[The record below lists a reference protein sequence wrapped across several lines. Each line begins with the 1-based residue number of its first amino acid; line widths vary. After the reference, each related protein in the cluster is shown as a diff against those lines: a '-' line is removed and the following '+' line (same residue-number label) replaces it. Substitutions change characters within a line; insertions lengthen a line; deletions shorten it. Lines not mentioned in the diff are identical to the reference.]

1 MGAKNDVAQTLFWDK
16 KYKRKEA
23 QDLIKVCDSIMGSG
37 KTTAAIRYMNEH
49 QEKKYIY
56 LAPYKSEADRIQSAC
71 PLLKFKRPTYQV
83 ILHSTD
89 LISSGENI
97 ATTHQAFKL
106 YNPEIRKLIKEVGYT
121 LIVDESLELLEELE
135 FSIGDLET
143 CVRAGYVKIDSGM
156 VRLVDDSYDGKSS
169 EYKSFFSVLR
179 CRDLLMFNDGEQGLY
194 YWLLPADLLQVFDDV
209 IVMTYMFE
217 GQEMSG
223 LLKMEGLEYK
233 YIGLERDDD
242 GVRFSES
249 GSYVPEYTKRLR
261 GKIHILDNAKMNA
274 IGCDEFAL
282 SSHWFTRPE
291 NEEKVAT
298 VRKNLYNYFRNVT
311 ESQYSERMWSSYI
324 SSKSKLRGKGY
335 TNCFVQFNAKSEN
348 KYSNKRYLAYLPNIF
363 MNVSRKLYLSSRG
376 AEINDD
382 VFALSNMVQWIWR
395 SAIRNG
401 EDVYIY
407 IPSRRMRMLL
417 IGWMDSLAEGG
428 E

>member
-1 MGAKNDVAQTLFWDK
+1 
-16 KYKRKEA
+16 
-23 QDLIKVCDSIMGSG
+23 MGSG

-49 QEKKYIY
+49 PEKKYIY
-56 LAPYKSEADRIQSAC
+56 LAPYKSEADRIQKAC
-71 PLLKFKRPTYQV
+71 PALRFRRPTYQV
-83 ILHSTD
+83 ILHSTE

-106 YNPEIRKLIKEVGYT
+106 YNPEIRRLINEVGYT

-143 CVRAGYVKIDSGM
+143 CVRAGYVKIEDGK

-179 CRDLLMFNDGEQGLY
+179 CRDLLMFNEGEQGLY
-194 YWLLPADLLQVFDDV
+194 YWLLPAELLQAFDDV

-223 LLKMEGLEYK
+223 LLKMEGLEYE
-233 YIGLERDDD
+233 YIGLERDED
-242 GVRFSES
+242 GIRFSS
-249 GSYVPEYTKRLR
+249 GTSYIPEYTKYLKD
-261 GKIHILDNAKMNA
+261 KIHILDNARMNA
-274 IGCDEFAL
+274 IGYDEFAL

-291 NEEKVAT
+291 NDEKVAT
-298 VRKNLYNYFRNVT
+298 VRKNLNNYFRNLT
-311 ESQYSERMWSSYI
+311 ESQSSERMWSCYI
-324 SSKSKLRGKGY
+324 SSKMKLRGKGY

-363 MNVSRKLYLSSRG
+363 MNVSRKLYLNSRG
-376 AEINDD
+376 VDINDD

-407 IPSRRMRMLL
+407 IPSRRMRSLL
-417 IGWMDSLAEGG
+417 IGWMNELAKGG